1 LDEAYTRTDAIIKEW
16 TKRIDALAAE
26 MRVVSTQILL
36 KRGYDALFMD
46 EDQGSFGRKV
56 KTLVVLDPRKARP
69 VSGSAA
75 RRAPAVTQA
84 DLDAIRG
91 WWGRGKGAAEDPE
104 LQQRIRALGA
114 RFDIVPPKALYRGL
128 SLPRG
133 AIGPQTTDSE
143 LARLASGLRSWSK
156 DKRMASAYAKRDLHR
171 NADEVVLIWSQ
182 PAKERLVLDAGQL
195 DAAARRGL
203 GVESSLDTSEVI
215 GEASGLQVES
225 VKRKSLGP
233 NRTRVEIYL
242 I

>member
-1 LDEAYTRTDAIIKEW
+1 MRKRVTELVRSLGHDAVLMVCDE
-16 TKRIDALAAE
+16 
-26 MRVVSTQILL
+26 
-36 KRGYDALFMD
+36 
-46 EDQGSFGRKV
+46 GSFGRTV
-56 KTLVVLDPRKARP
+56 KTLVVLDPQNVRLVAGSGAR
-69 VSGSAA
+69 VT
-75 RRAPAVTQA
+75 PAVTQA

-104 LQQRIRALGA
+104 LQRRIRDLGA
-114 RFDIVPPKALYRGL
+114 RFDIVPPKVLYRGL
-128 SLPRG
+128 SVAPG
-133 AIGPQTTDSE
+133 TIGPQTTDPE

-225 VKRKSLGP
+225 VKRRPLGP
-233 NRTRVEIYL
+233 NRTRIEIYL
-242 I
+242 S